1 MRGSGR
7 PAIFLL
13 VVIAVFICHSG
24 PSFADTRTIEGIV
37 VNVADG
43 DTITVLDSNKEQ
55 HRVWHRRNRR
65 SRKGTA
71 VWKRFQETAR
81 RAGGTERSARRVPEV
96 RPLWADRGKSLGE
109 AARLSYLRQD
119 AGRRPCTDHVR
130 HGLVVSELRQ

>member
-81 RAGGTERSARRVPEV
+81 RAGGTERSAR
-96 RPLWADRGKSLGE
+96 GKSLGE